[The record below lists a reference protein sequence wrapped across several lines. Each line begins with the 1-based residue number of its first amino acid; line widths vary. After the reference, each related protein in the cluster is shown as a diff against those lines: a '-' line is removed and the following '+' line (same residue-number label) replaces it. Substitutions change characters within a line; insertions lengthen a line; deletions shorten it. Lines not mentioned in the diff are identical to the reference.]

1 MKVIVL
7 FSCVIAVLLFLLYN
21 EIKKTARLQKEIKIA
36 KRDEELMKS
45 YYQSKEKI
53 QNEKEKQKEKL
64 ENAETEKDF
73 FSVANDI
80 VALNNSR
87 MRDKK

>member
-64 ENAETEKDF
+64 ENAETEEDF